1 MQTCKKTKYPFV
13 CQLTMA
19 VILTLAGIALL
30 FMGFWC
36 SPSGKI
42 DSSVLVG
49 FGEVSTFAGALFG
62 VDYTYKYRYLHHEY
76 K

>member
-36 SPSGKI
+36 SPSREI

-49 FGEVSTFAGALFG
+49 FGEVSTFAGVLFG